1 MFSMFTIVFV
11 GASLVD
17 PEVRLLLGYLADEFA
32 PTTGPNH
39 YALMA
44 QEDVTTIEEDRWF
57 KDSKV
62 QIIPVSKADDYAELT
77 DFVVALHDLG
87 TA

>member
-1 MFSMFTIVFV
+1 MPANPHEFF
-11 GASLVD
+11 
-17 PEVRLLLGYLADEFA
+17 RLGYLADEFA

-44 QEDVTTIEEDRWF
+44 QEDVTTIEENRWF

-62 QIIPVSKADDYAELT
+62 QVIPISKVGGYVELT
-77 DFVVALHDLG
+77 EFMVALHALG